1 MIHIIIKD
9 NKNKVFEILKN
20 LREET
25 ELLICQNINT
35 INGTTPNI
43 QIETY
48 VDDIATYWIGKGY
61 TIDQSLY
68 DRLILDYNQQNTP
81 LLTRWK

>member
-48 VDDIATYWIGKGY
+48 VDDIETYWIGKGY
-61 TIDQSLY
+61 TLDQSSL
-68 DRLILDYNQQNTP
+68 
-81 LLTRWK
+81 

>member
-48 VDDIATYWIGKGY
+48 VDDIETYWIEKGY
-61 TIDQSLY
+61 TIEQSLY
-68 DRLILDYNQQNTP
+68 DRLILDYNQKNTP

>member
-48 VDDIATYWIGKGY
+48 VDDIETYWIGKGY

>member
-35 INGTTPNI
+35 INGKMPPNI

-48 VDDIATYWIGKGY
+48 VDDIETYWIEKGY
-61 TIDQSLY
+61 G
-68 DRLILDYNQQNTP
+68 
-81 LLTRWK
+81 